1 MTVAAA
7 RPRHSLRPFPRA
19 VPAYTPTAAP
29 PITSVHSPSTSPFVV
44 SRPLQLPRVPTR
56 PESSILTLAAAH
68 AALAVPTSV
77 SSATLAAAHS
87 LVRTVG
93 KPLRLDPR
101 IGEPVAPPPAVT
113 AYAIALDA
121 NLAAFASFNA
131 AQSALHRGAHLAG
144 AVLPP
149 HVLVPGVG
157 RWTYVYFL
165 ASHSTLFARIVAHLR
180 LIYEDLAIPSA
191 PLPHTAS
198 ALDSFAAAGVA
209 CRLRREALRL
219 VDRRTPT
226 SVPLAVRQALALVL
240 QAHARDTTPTRRPA
254 LLHVAHLLM

>member
-1 MTVAAA
+1 M
-7 RPRHSLRPFPRA
+7 
-19 VPAYTPTAAP
+19 
-29 PITSVHSPSTSPFVV
+29 

-56 PESSILTLAAAH
+56 PDSSILTLAAAH
-68 AALAVPTSV
+68 AALAAPTSV
-77 SSATLAAAHS
+77 PSATLAAARS

-93 KPLRLDPR
+93 RPLRLDPR
-101 IGEPVAPPPAVT
+101 TGEPVAPPPAVT
-113 AYAIALDA
+113 AYAIAPDA

-131 AQSALHRGAHLAG
+131 AQFALRRGAHLAG

-165 ASHSTLFARIVAHLR
+165 ASHTTLFARILANLR
-180 LIYEDLAIPSA
+180 LIYEDLAIHSA

-209 CRLRREALRL
+209 CRLRREAHRL
-219 VDRRTPT
+219 LDRHTPT
-226 SVPLAVRQALALVL
+226 SVPLPVRQALALAL
-240 QAHARDTTPTRRPA
+240 QAHGSRACHHPHPA
-254 LLHVAHLLM
+254 DPP